1 MKRIVIT
8 ILVTTLLV
16 TVLTAIIMKN
26 SLNKVLREVEPITIT
41 KTIIEPKFDT
51 IYHSHYDTIKVK
63 TIQTDTLIEHHTDS
77 ILIQLP
83 INNYIIDTTIT
94 DTTSITSLEAHIK
107 GFNVTVDSLLLKTK
121 IIPEIKENNVRK
133 SYRIKDKIGVGV
145 GIGYG
150 TGGVGMMVGIM
161 YKIN

>member
-16 TVLTAIIMKN
+16 TVLMCIIMKN
-26 SLNKVLREVEPITIT
+26 SLDKALREVEPITIT
-41 KTIIEPKFDT
+41 KTIVEPKFDT

-63 TIQTDTLIEHHTDS
+63 TIQTDTLIEHQTDS
-77 ILIQLP
+77 VLIQLP

-121 IIPEIKENNVRK
+121 IIPEVKENVRK
-133 SYRIKDKIGVGV
+133 SYRIKDKIGVGI

-150 TGGVGMMVGIM
+150 TCGVGMMVGIM

>member
-1 MKRIVIT
+1 MKKIVIT
-8 ILVTTLLV
+8 VLVTTVLV
-16 TVLTAIIMKN
+16 TVLSAIIMKK
-26 SLNKVLREVEPITIT
+26 SLDKALTKVEPITIT
-41 KTIIEPKFDT
+41 KTIIEPQFDT
-51 IYHSHYDTIKVK
+51 IYHNHYDTIKVK

-77 ILIQLP
+77 VLIQLP

-107 GFNVTVDSLLLKTK
+107 GFNVTVDSLLLITK
-121 IIPEIKENNVRK
+121 IIPEVKENVRK
-133 SYRIKDKIGVGV
+133 SYRIKDKIGVGI